1 MQRFDAVLFDFADT
15 LFDSRSALRP
25 ELMAARCADAG
36 FTARPEDCARW
47 IETIVAFVA
56 TPKGQAIMRACDF
69 SLPLHRAS
77 WTACVHACEDIP
89 PAFADPFYDVFC
101 NAVLWRPFSDAL
113 SVLRAL
119 SAQGIAIG
127 VVSNIGWNV
136 RPALE
141 VNHMTGFVDAVVQSF
156 EVGAVKPNIEPF
168 AAALEQLQAQA
179 DRTLMVGDNWA
190 TDGGAQAAGITTLLL
205 PVVRDT
211 RQPRGLDMV
220 LDLVG
225 IGRPRREFAEAAVG
239 TFLAAAGN

>member
-25 ELMAARCADAG
+25 DLMAARCAEAG
-36 FTARPEDCARW
+36 LIVQQDDCARW

-56 TPKGQAIMRACDF
+56 TPKGQAMMRACDF
-69 SLPLHRAS
+69 TLPLHRAS
-77 WTACVHACEDIP
+77 WTACVHACADIP
-89 PAFADPFYDVFC
+89 PAFAEPFYDVFC
-101 NAVLWRPFSDAL
+101 NAVLWRPFSDAM

-119 SAQGIAIG
+119 SAHGIAIG

-136 RPALE
+136 RPTLE
-141 VNHMTGFVDAVVQSF
+141 VNHMTGFVDVVVQSF
-156 EVGAVKPNIEPF
+156 EVGAVKPGPEPF
-168 AAALEQLQAQA
+168 AAALEQLQVEA

-205 PVVRDT
+205 PGVRDT

-225 IGRPRREFAEAAVG
+225 IARPGREFARAPVG
-239 TFLAAAGN
+239 ALLAAAGN